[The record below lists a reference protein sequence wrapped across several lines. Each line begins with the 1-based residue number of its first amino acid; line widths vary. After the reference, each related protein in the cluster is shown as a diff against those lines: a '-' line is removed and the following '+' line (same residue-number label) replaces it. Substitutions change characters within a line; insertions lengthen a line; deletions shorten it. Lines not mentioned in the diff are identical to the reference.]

1 MSDQRVFTAAL
12 LTAVL
17 IVAGAFTLREFFAFE
32 LVKASIYIAIA
43 VLVYY
48 GENQYSFMLGII
60 APPLWFIV
68 DILGGIFFRDFQV
81 LYSYLMGKGVAP
93 LETPLDGL
101 ARISAAVLMVVSI
114 QAWRR
119 EVPGRFI
126 SKPFWTSVVVS
137 LAYAAVLMG
146 WHIGILAAAHR

>member
-32 LVKASIYIAIA
+32 LVRSSIYIAIA

-81 LYSYLMGKGVAP
+81 LYGYLMGKGVAP
-93 LETPLDGL
+93 LETPLHGL

-137 LAYAAVLMG
+137 LMYAAVLMG
-146 WHIGILAAAHR
+146 WHFGILAAAHP